1 MIVCPFVVCLLTIVL
16 SVSGIYVETFCT
28 YLFSSIHINMNVLD
42 LIFFILFICCGIWF
56 MVPNATFNIISVIS
70 WRSVLLVE
78 ETGGYHRPFASHWQ
92 TLLHYMVSSTHRL
105 CGIQTYNVSSD
116 TITTA
121 PTFYKLDQ
129 IINQSKIIKI
139 CNIIWYIFYD
149 INIMYYNK
157 LKTLLFILLSLT
169 LLFIKW
175 QVNILMKQMSV
186 IYKWR
191 NYY

>member
-1 MIVCPFVVCLLTIVL
+1 LIYYFLYFSYVVVYGLWCLTPLSTLFQLYGGGQFYWWRKPEYPEDTTDLSQVIDKRYHTIWYRV
-16 SVSGIYVETFCT
+16 
-28 YLFSSIHINMNVLD
+28 HIACAGFKHTTLV
-42 LIFFILFICCGIWF
+42 
-56 MVPNATFNIISVIS
+56 VI
-70 WRSVLLVE
+70 RS
-78 ETGGYHRPFASHWQ
+78 
-92 TLLHYMVSSTHRL
+92 
-105 CGIQTYNVSSD
+105 
-116 TITTA
+116 ITTTTA
-121 PTFYKLDQ
+121 RTFYKLDQ

-149 INIMYYNK
+149 INIIYYTK

-175 QVNILMKQMSV
+175 QVNILMKQMSA

>member
-1 MIVCPFVVCLLTIVL
+1 MVYGLCL
-16 SVSGIYVETFCT
+16 F
-28 YLFSSIHINMNVLD
+28 
-42 LIFFILFICCGIWF
+42 
-56 MVPNATFNIISVIS
+56 NATFNIISVIS
-70 WRSVLLVE
+70 WRLVFFGGG
-78 ETGGYHRPFASHWQ
+78 TGGPGGYPPPVASHWQ

-105 CGIQTYNVSSD
+105 CGIQTYNVSGD
-116 TITTA
+116 TITTTTA

-149 INIMYYNK
+149 INIIYYTK